1 MRDIVEMADHRD
13 VTVRPVVHSDM
24 AARDAI
30 LAEAK
35 KRAHDLI
42 IMGVSRRPGDKLF
55 FGDTAAAV
63 LENSLVSIVF
73 VAS

>member
-1 MRDIVEMADHRD
+1 MRDIVEMAEHRD
-13 VTVRPVVHSDM
+13 VTVRPVVHSDV

-35 KRAHDLI
+35 KGPHDLI

-63 LENSLVSIVF
+63 FENAPVSIIF
-73 VAS
+73 IAS

>member
-1 MRDIVEMADHRD
+1 
-13 VTVRPVVHSDM
+13 M